1 MKKTLTSLTLSSIA
15 AVAVANPIPKNDTA
29 PSSNSVSNTI
39 SNVNINIPTG
49 GAKPLAKIESSQ
61 SVIQDKDLDNSKKKN
76 QELDVLPLP
85 TNNTSSNN
93 SSKAISSPVI
103 SVKPTT
109 VVPASSNVKNL
120 KETKKTK
127 TTVEKHSNNIIKSEN
142 KSEIVQPTTSVT
154 TSSVSL
160 SSKEN
165 PSKEN
170 FVKEPVEI
178 TSPVISTPSINPIST
193 TDPVVSKTV
202 SPETK
207 DVKTEVTLEKKEI
220 INKVQKVNKIIP
232 TSNTTPVVLIKPEI
246 KEEIKEE
253 NVDVDVVK
261 DSTELN
267 NKTDLNNVDTQS
279 SAVVSPNVDKN
290 KSLKNDTKEKSKQ
303 IKKKTSIKKVNV
315 VPAVSPVKSI
325 QNSTPNSVKTINFT
339 KEPAAYV
346 MSSKDIK
353 LDVLYNSMS
362 NEYLVKFEHKNGID
376 FRTSDFANALQAE
389 GKISASTPILFS
401 LVNSKLD
408 TIEIIKSSVNPEGEY
423 LFKLPQSQG
432 KCEAFYV
439 TYKLANDIAS
449 STKSI
454 ILDSNGNPSSEMDR
468 NCSTPKAITKDDVS
482 YTKNKYIV
490 STNWNNIQ
498 PNIHKTVIFSSI
510 ISKEGEDILTSSLR
524 YIIVSEDFKNFYY
537 SVGVNNNSPIL
548 GTVFSQPIHSSGM
561 HFFTA
566 VFDNDKGGFDLST
579 SKKYINE

>member
-1 MKKTLTSLTLSSIA
+1 MQP
-15 AVAVANPIPKNDTA
+15 NH
-29 PSSNSVSNTI
+29 SV
-39 SNVNINIPTG
+39 P
-49 GAKPLAKIESSQ
+49 
-61 SVIQDKDLDNSKKKN
+61 
-76 QELDVLPLP
+76 
-85 TNNTSSNN
+85 TSSG
-93 SSKAISSPVI
+93 
-103 SVKPTT
+103 
-109 VVPASSNVKNL
+109 
-120 KETKKTK
+120 
-127 TTVEKHSNNIIKSEN
+127 
-142 KSEIVQPTTSVT
+142 
-154 TSSVSL
+154 SL
-160 SSKEN
+160 SSKEKQN
-165 PSKEN
+165 NSVKEKQSKEN
-170 FVKEPVEI
+170 LVKEQLKTTPPVTS
-178 TSPVISTPSINPIST
+178 TSPITPIAT
-193 TDPVVSKTV
+193 KAPVVSKTV

-232 TSNTTPVVLIKPEI
+232 TSNTTPVVLIKEDI
-246 KEEIKEE
+246 KED
-253 NVDVDVVK
+253 NVDVDVDIVK

-267 NKTDLNNVDTQS
+267 NKTDLNNVDTQY

-339 KEPAAYV
+339 KEPATYV

-408 TIEIIKSSVNPEGEY
+408 TIEIIKSSVNPDGEY

-482 YTKNKYIV
+482 YTKNKYIKHV
-490 STNWNNIQ
+490 S
-498 PNIHKTVIFSSI
+498 
-510 ISKEGEDILTSSLR
+510 
-524 YIIVSEDFKNFYY
+524 
-537 SVGVNNNSPIL
+537 
-548 GTVFSQPIHSSGM
+548 
-561 HFFTA
+561 
-566 VFDNDKGGFDLST
+566 
-579 SKKYINE
+579 